1 MLRLARQF
9 YRDTRDLVARV
20 VTSKK
25 AQTAAVVGT
34 GAVVVSSAAATPTM
48 PAISFPLDIASIV
61 TAVGVAGASML
72 AAWAG
77 LWVAFRLIRKLIKRV
92 GSAV

>member
-1 MLRLARQF
+1 MLRHARQSC
-9 YRDTRDLVARV
+9 RDTRDLVARV
-20 VTSKK
+20 ITSKK

-48 PAISFPLDIASIV
+48 PAIAFPLEIASIV
-61 TAVGVAGASML
+61 TAVSVAGATML

-77 LWVAFRLIRKLIKRV
+77 LWVAFRLIKRLIKRV